1 MYYIVAVPTTLLGIM
16 AFLILILIRILSNAA
31 VEYDIKQ
38 ELFRDLRYNA
48 KYVCVKDEE
57 LEIAEDF
64 EFQNDKVFFLVL
76 NKTGDV
82 LAGSYPVEGFPK
94 IPVNNG
100 VSKRINCAGAEYY
113 VRDRTVGWTK
123 SDRYYLRAVVNKED
137 TYSRYQTIELVSY
150 LTVAGVFCGILIIEF
165 FVGRWILGHLKSM
178 CENAEHIG
186 SNLDMSQR
194 MSCENPFSELA
205 VLAQAN
211 NRMLDRMEQTF
222 QQQEQFTSDV
232 AHELRTPIA
241 VTLAQCQY
249 ARNRMEN
256 KEDFLD
262 ALEVIGRQANKINTI
277 ITQLLSFSR
286 LEQGRMQL
294 GQENLD
300 FAEIVPSVCEDCQE
314 KSGGRVSIKMKLQEV
329 CATGD
334 IALISIVIQNLITNA
349 IKFSHDFGVVEVETG
364 EHGEWVYVAV
374 QDYGIGIEQEEQERI
389 FQRFYKCDKSRNKE
403 GFGLGLSLSMK
414 IAQKHGG
421 TITVSSQAGEG
432 SRFTLWLPKNQ

>member
-1 MYYIVAVPTTLLGIM
+1 MHYIVAVPTALLGIM
-16 AFLILILIRILSNAA
+16 ALLILILIRILSIAA
-31 VEYDIKQ
+31 VENDVRQ
-38 ELFRDLRYNA
+38 ELSRDLRYNA
-48 KYVCVKDEE
+48 KYVHVKDGEVQ
-57 LEIAEDF
+57 IAEDF
-64 EFQNDKVFFLVL
+64 EFQNDKVVFLVL
-76 NKTGDV
+76 NIDGFV
-82 LAGSYPVEGFPK
+82 LAGSYPDEKLREV
-94 IPVNNG
+94 PVNHNTTKPVECG
-100 VSKRINCAGAEYY
+100 REEYY
-113 VRDRTVGWTK
+113 VRDRTVGWTETQ
-123 SDRYYLRAVVNKED
+123 RYYLRAVVNKAD
-137 TYSRYQTIELVSY
+137 IYSRYQTIELVSY
-150 LTVAGVFCGILIIEF
+150 LSVIGVFCGILIIEF
-165 FVGRWILGHLKSM
+165 FVGRWISRQLKSM
-178 CENAEHIG
+178 CEIAERIG
-186 SNLDMSQR
+186 LNLDMSQR
-194 MSCENPFSELA
+194 MSCENQFSELA

-249 ARNRMEN
+249 AKNRIEN

-262 ALEVIGRQANKINTI
+262 AIEVIYRQGEKINTI

-294 GQENLD
+294 QQENLD
-300 FAEIVPSVCEDCQE
+300 FAELVPSVCEDCQE
-314 KSGGRVSIKMKLQEV
+314 KAGDRVSIKMKLREV

-349 IKFSHDFGVVEVETG
+349 IKFSHEHGVVEVETG
-364 EHGEWVYVAV
+364 ERGEWVYVAV
-374 QDYGIGIEQEEQERI
+374 QDYGIGIDKEDQERI

-432 SRFTLWLPKNQ
+432 SRFTLLLPKNK